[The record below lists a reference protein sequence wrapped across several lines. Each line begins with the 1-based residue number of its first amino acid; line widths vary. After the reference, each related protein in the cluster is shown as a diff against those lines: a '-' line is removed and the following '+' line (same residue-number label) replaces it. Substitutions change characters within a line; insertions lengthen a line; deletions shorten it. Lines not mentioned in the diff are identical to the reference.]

1 MSTED
6 FSHTAAFLECL
17 APGETSHTFQ
27 TFHDQRSEEPGA
39 VVHGTIAHLAPYL
52 RAQQAQGHGV
62 FWTVNRTDG
71 QGRELA
77 NITSCRAVWLD
88 IDEPGRDI
96 APIAAALTPHCVVE
110 SSPGKHHLYWR
121 VDDLPLADAQ
131 PLLRALRL
139 QWGGDPGA
147 TGINRVLRLPG
158 FWHLKTATPHY
169 TRIVAWQPTLPPY
182 QVAHV
187 VHYLLGG
194 MTPAQLEANEV
205 DTTLHAGPVEGW
217 RNTISDQE
225 LQGRLN
231 GQIASPVTAAQAFG
245 TGERWTLPELWAPD
259 MHGLEAAGQRSEARM
274 ALLTRLMYLTGGDS
288 QRVHALVQD
297 HPLAVKDGRQGLL
310 MRELGIARGSF
321 MKWWEPEYAR
331 RQAQLAETKALGEG
345 AGEGVSLYAPIWTRD
360 QMKSEL
366 FYIAKARG
374 VVVRGTKQVFK
385 MEDASCFFASSKEE
399 FLKEGAD
406 KPTKVASLS
415 LWLADPERRYAGVLT
430 WRPSEPEVCEPMDV
444 IDGHTTAY
452 NTWRGLRPMHCPEN
466 WKEWAAWF
474 THHVEYLVPV
484 PAERHRF
491 MQWLAHS
498 IQKPGE
504 LPHTAYLMVTK
515 TTGTGRNWLTSVL
528 ARVLQGYCALGVSLG
543 PILDGK
549 FNGVLSQKLLATV
562 DEVREGIE
570 GDRYGRAEALKKLIT
585 EERRQIDH
593 KYGMQVLEQN
603 CCRWLIL
610 SNHGDD
616 ALPFDH
622 TDRRLVV
629 IQNPEHRQSE
639 DYYSTIYG
647 MLSNPAFIGSVRQLL
662 ATYSLEGFNAGAPA
676 PMNDAKL
683 RMIEGL
689 TNAAERAVTG
699 FMRSWPEKVAT
710 MRDLQSYVMT
720 VSGEKVRA
728 GQLRH
733 ILRRLGVEQSDSTVS
748 IDGADEVA
756 IWWEGGSSG
765 DPVAAIK
772 AARSR
777 RAFAVVK

>member
-6 FSHTAAFLECL
+6 FSHTAAFLDCL
-17 APGETSHTFQ
+17 APGEQHHTFQ
-27 TFHDQRSEEPGA
+27 TFHDQIKGEPGKI
-39 VVHGTIAHLAPYL
+39 VHGTIAQLAPYL

-62 FWTVNRTDG
+62 FWTVNRTN
-71 QGRELA
+71 QRGRDDTDIES
-77 NITSCRAVWLD
+77 IRCVWLD
-88 IDEPGRDI
+88 MDDLTVDV
-96 APIAAALTPHCVVE
+96 APVIAALAPHCVVE

-121 VDDLPLADAQ
+121 VDDMPVSEAQ
-131 PLLRALRL
+131 SYLRALWMR
-139 QWGGDPGA
+139 WGGDKGA

-158 FWHLKTATPHY
+158 FWHLKTSEPHY
-169 TRIVAWQPTLPPY
+169 TRIVSWNPQLPPY
-182 QVAHV
+182 HAAQILQH
-187 VHYLLGG
+187 LLAGELQPEAD
-194 MTPAQLEANEV
+194 TPVLDE
-205 DTTLHAGPVEGW
+205 TLSPMVEGW
-217 RNTISDQE
+217 RNPISDQE

-231 GQIASPVTAAQAFG
+231 GQIASPVSAAQAFG
-245 TGERWTLPELWAPD
+245 AGDRWTLHELWAPD
-259 MHGLEAAGQRSEARM
+259 MHGLEASGQRSEAR
-274 ALLTRLMYLTGGDS
+274 LSLYTRLMYLTGGDS
-288 QRVHALVQD
+288 LRVHELVKDHALG
-297 HPLAVKDGRQGLL
+297 PKDGREKLFIK
-310 MRELGIARGSF
+310 ELALARASF
-321 MKWWEPEYAR
+321 LKWWEPEYAR

-345 AGEGVSLYAPIWTRD
+345 AGEGVSLYAPIWTRE

-366 FYIAKARG
+366 FYVAKGRG

-399 FLKEGAD
+399 FLKEGAE

-452 NTWRGLRPMHCPEN
+452 NTWRGLRPMHYPEN

-491 MQWLAHS
+491 MQWLAHA

-662 ATYSLEGFNAGAPA
+662 ATYSLEGFNAGAQA
-676 PMNDAKL
+676 PMNQAKL
-683 RMIEGL
+683 NMIEGL

-710 MRDLQSYVMT
+710 MRDLQNYVMT
-720 VSGEKVRA
+720 VSGEKIRA
-728 GQLRH
+728 AQLRH
-733 ILRRLGVEQSDSTVS
+733 ILRRLDVKQSDSTVS

-756 IWWEGGSSG
+756 IWWDEGCPG